1 MKANF
6 YNVRNLP
13 SKSLIKN
20 RAKITIFGEIF
31 LLLFITFTLIYSIQS
46 NFAQTEKESKTDDNN
61 NFIIKDPD
69 KKVPS
74 LAVLFDKKEIEM
86 DPFLYSKKNQ
96 SNTINTTQLNSAQN
110 KIITKIGNANLFET
124 QSDSDPKIILKQGDK
139 ITLSYG
145 KQPLEI
151 KGYLIDYD
159 SENEAQI
166 YPIKQIDYSTF
177 NIPTDA
183 PVGLTNLE
191 VRCFFENKEQI
202 TYTTPVFVETS
213 SPGVNSAN
221 LNDKNEDESNEEQ
234 NKEDE

>member
-1 MKANF
+1 MKTNF
-6 YNVRNLP
+6 YNVTNPSSNNLF
-13 SKSLIKN
+13 KN
-20 RAKITIFGEIF
+20 KAKIMVFGEIF
-31 LLLFITFTLIYSIQS
+31 LISFIAFTLIYSIHS
-46 NFAQTEKESKTDDNN
+46 IFAQMETENKPNN
-61 NFIIKDPD
+61 NNAIIKDPD
-69 KKVPS
+69 KQVPS
-74 LAVLFDKKEIEM
+74 VAVFFDEKEIEM

-96 SNTINTTQLNSAQN
+96 SNTLNTTQVNSAQS

-177 NIPTDA
+177 NIPIDA

-191 VRCFFENKEQI
+191 VRCFFENNEQI

-213 SPGVNSAN
+213 SPEINSAG
-221 LNDKNEDESNEEQ
+221 LNEQNEDDKSNEEET
-234 NKEDE
+234 KDDE